1 MSTRPR
7 LEWLLFVGAALPLL
21 AACDLSSRAVV
32 ADVRDGVV
40 DTVFS
45 LRVGQEVRPDAV
57 LRIAFLSVRND
68 SRCPVD
74 VMCVWAGNAE
84 VEIGVTFG
92 MGPTRPYVLN
102 TTLDP
107 RSLDLGAYRITLAG
121 LEPAP
126 VSTSPILPGAYIATF
141 RLQRL
146 ATPGG

>member
-1 MSTRPR
+1 VRTRLR
-7 LEWLLFVGAALPLL
+7 SRWLLVVGTALPLL
-21 AACDLSSRAVV
+21 AACDLSPRPVV

-45 LRVGQEVRPDAV
+45 LRVGQEMRPDAV
-57 LRIAFLSVRND
+57 LRIGFLGVRND

-74 VMCVWAGNAE
+74 VVCVWAGNAE
-84 VEIGVTFG
+84 VEIGVSFG

-107 RSLDLGAYRITLAG
+107 RFVDLGAYRITLTG
-121 LEPAP
+121 LKPDP
-126 VSTSPILPGAYIATF
+126 VSTSPIPPDRYVATL

-146 ATPGG
+146 ATAGG